1 MDSAHPP
8 RGAVVV
14 LTRNGLTWLPKC
26 LSSVNSTDYQ
36 NLDMYFVCSDA
47 SLGGL
52 PSATNTRA
60 VNNGPDSLLV
70 MVVLESAM
78 KFA

>member
-1 MDSAHPP
+1 VDSAHPP
-8 RGAVVV
+8 RVAVVP
-14 LTRNGLTWLPKC
+14 TRNGLRWLPKC
-26 LSSVNSTDYQ
+26 LSSVTSTDYH

-47 SLGGL
+47 SLRGL

-70 MVVLESAM
+70 MVILKSAM